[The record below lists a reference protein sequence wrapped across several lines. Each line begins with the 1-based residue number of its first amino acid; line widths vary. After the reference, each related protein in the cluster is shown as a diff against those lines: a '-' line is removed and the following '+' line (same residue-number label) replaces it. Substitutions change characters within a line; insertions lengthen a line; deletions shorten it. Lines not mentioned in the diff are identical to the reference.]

1 MNLVYKSRIGLIRF
15 AKVFPFILCFIVLVS
30 LSETLFALVLNDFV
44 VFDGGIIPNTP
55 FSWFV
60 AEKYE
65 IGIYSVLLAIFLSI
79 AFETCI
85 WNKTSEVYLLA
96 YLKQQVYFP
105 TIELYPEYIYA
116 ICIANILICGFFCY
130 KGIRILTNSR
140 KQ

>member
-15 AKVFPFILCFIVLVS
+15 AKVFPFVLCFIVLVS
-30 LSETLFALVLNDFV
+30 LSETLFALILSDFV
-44 VFDGGIIPNTP
+44 VFGGSVTPNTP
-55 FSWFV
+55 FAWFV
-60 AEKYE
+60 AGKYE

-85 WNKTSEVYLLA
+85 WNKTSEVYLLV
-96 YLKQQVYFP
+96 YLKQQVFFP

-130 KGIRILTNSR
+130 KGIRILTSSQ

>member
-30 LSETLFALVLNDFV
+30 LSETLFALVLSDFV
-44 VFDGGIIPNTP
+44 VFDGNIIPSTP
-55 FSWFV
+55 FAWFV
-60 AEKYE
+60 GEKYE

-85 WNKTSEVYLLA
+85 WNKASEVYLLI

-130 KGIRILTNSR
+130 KGVRILTSSR

>member
-15 AKVFPFILCFIVLVS
+15 AKVFPFLLCFVVLIS
-30 LSETLFALVLNDFV
+30 LSETLFALALSNFV
-44 VFDGGIIPNTP
+44 VFDGSIIPNTP
-55 FSWFV
+55 FAWFV
-60 AEKYE
+60 GEKYE
-65 IGIYSVLLAIFLSI
+65 IGIYSVSLAIFLSV

-85 WNKTSEVYLLA
+85 WNKASEVYLLI

-130 KGIRILTNSR
+130 KGISIFLKSA
-140 KQ
+140 K

>member
-1 MNLVYKSRIGLIRF
+1 MNLVYNSRIWLIRF
-15 AKVFPFILCFIVLVS
+15 AKVFPFLLCFIVLIS
-30 LSETLFALVLNDFV
+30 LSETLFALALSDFV
-44 VFDGGIIPNTP
+44 MLDGDIIPNTP
-55 FSWFV
+55 FAWFV

-85 WNKTSEVYLLA
+85 WNKTSEVYLLV

-105 TIELYPEYIYA
+105 TVELYPEYIYA

-130 KGIRILTNSR
+130 KGIRILTSSR
-140 KQ
+140 K

>member
-15 AKVFPFILCFIVLVS
+15 AKVFPFVLCFIVLVS
-30 LSETLFALVLNDFV
+30 LSETLFALALSDFV

-65 IGIYSVLLAIFLSI
+65 IGIYSVLLATFLSI

-85 WNKTSEVYLLA
+85 WNKTSEVYLLV

-116 ICIANILICGFFCY
+116 ICLANIVLAGYLTY
-130 KGIRILTNSR
+130 KGIKILL
-140 KQ
+140 K

>member
-1 MNLVYKSRIGLIRF
+1 MNLVHKSRIGLIRF
-15 AKVFPFILCFIVLVS
+15 AKVFPFLLCFIVLVS
-30 LSETLFALVLNDFV
+30 LSETLFALAVSNFV

-55 FSWFV
+55 FAWFI

-65 IGIYSVLLAIFLSI
+65 IGFYSVLLAILLSI

-85 WNKTSEVYLLA
+85 WNKASEVYLLV

-116 ICIANILICGFFCY
+116 ICIANTLICGFFCY
-130 KGIRILTNSR
+130 KGIRIFLKSA
-140 KQ
+140 K

>member
-15 AKVFPFILCFIVLVS
+15 AKVFPFLLCFIILVS
-30 LSETLFALVLNDFV
+30 LSETLFALILSDFV
-44 VFDGGIIPNTP
+44 VFDGGITPNTP
-55 FSWFV
+55 FAWFV

-85 WNKTSEVYLLA
+85 WNKTSEVYLLV
-96 YLKQQVYFP
+96 YLKQQVFFP

-116 ICIANILICGFFCY
+116 ICIANILICSFFCY
-130 KGIRILTNSR
+130 KGIKMLL
-140 KQ
+140 K